1 MTQAEH
7 RNQLI
12 VRERRTN
19 FMQGAIM
26 APVIVLAP
34 VLAIYIIGM
43 IFG

>member
-1 MTQAEH
+1 MTQTEH
-7 RNQLI
+7 RHQLI
-12 VRERRTN
+12 VSERRAN
-19 FMQGAIM
+19 FMKGAIM